1 VSGLGGRILVAVPLA
16 VVAIAAVLI
25 GGWPVVVVAVAVG
38 IVAVHEFATMCRTL
52 RPLVPAA
59 FAGVVAI
66 IVTTHQGGLL
76 WSLAPLLGTLLLAF
90 WLSAIADV
98 RQAAVVQLGVTMLG
112 VVWIGFGLASL
123 VALRDISDPSRWGTE
138 LVIAVLLGVW
148 VSDSFAYV
156 GGRLFGRRRLAS
168 QISPNK
174 TVEGLVIGFLLG
186 VATVFLALY
195 DQPKGDPISALNAL
209 EFAVAVAAA
218 APIGDLFESY
228 LKRDMGIKDTGRLL
242 GGHGGVLDRIDGLL
256 FAGTAAYFV
265 ALALGRT

>member
-1 VSGLGGRILVAVPLA
+1 MSGLGGRILVAVPLA
-16 VVAIAAVLI
+16 VLAIAAVLV
-25 GGWPVVVVAVAVG
+25 GGWPVVVVAVAAG
-38 IVAVHEFATMCRTL
+38 IVAVHEFAAMCRTL

-112 VVWIGFGLASL
+112 VVWIGYGLASL
-123 VALRDISDPSRWGTE
+123 LALRDISDPSRWGTQ

-148 VSDSFAYV
+148 VSDSFAYI
-156 GGRLFGRRRLAS
+156 GGRMFGKRRLAS

-186 VATVFLALY
+186 ALTVFLALY
-195 DQPKGDPISALNAL
+195 DEPSADPISPLNAL
-209 EFAVAVAAA
+209 EFALAVAAA

-256 FAGTAAYFV
+256 FAGAAAYFV